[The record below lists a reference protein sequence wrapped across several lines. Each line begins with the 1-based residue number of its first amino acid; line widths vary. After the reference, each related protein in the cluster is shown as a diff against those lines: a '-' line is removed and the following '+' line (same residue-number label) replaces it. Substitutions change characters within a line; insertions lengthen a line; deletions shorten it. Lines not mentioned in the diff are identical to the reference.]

1 MVSMFAQTHCLD
13 IYWLINMIAG
23 GCFREEGER
32 QKIGLKCL

>member
-23 GCFREEGER
+23 GCFREEV
-32 QKIGLKCL
+32 KDKKLV